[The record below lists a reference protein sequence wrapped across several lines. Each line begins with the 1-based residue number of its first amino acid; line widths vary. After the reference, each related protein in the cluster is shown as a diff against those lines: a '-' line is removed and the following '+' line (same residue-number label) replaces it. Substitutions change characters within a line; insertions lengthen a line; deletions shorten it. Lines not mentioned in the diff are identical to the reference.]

1 MTMASLFSTLARA
14 RNLLRNVQRGA
25 QQRVWRGVATLAM
38 ACGLAVGLGFGVGTV
53 AAQENIPLDRAP
65 DNGENLAS
73 LQHGAQLFVNY
84 CLNCHSANLMRYSRL
99 QDLGIPQKQIEDNL
113 LFTTDKVGNTMS
125 IAMRPDDA
133 KAWFGVAP
141 PDLSV
146 EARAK
151 GRDWLYTYL
160 RSFYRDDTRPTG
172 WNNMVFENVSMPHV
186 LWELQGVRTAKFEDT
201 VDEESGEK
209 VRRFVGYQQ
218 VSPGKLSPVDY
229 DSAVADLVAY
239 LGWMS
244 EPEQKTRKQLG
255 VWVLLFLGVLSFFAW
270 RLNAAYW
277 KDIK

>member
-1 MTMASLFSTLARA
+1 MTKNNLLAALARVSGVASLLLACVLA
-14 RNLLRNVQRGA
+14 AGPVQ
-25 QQRVWRGVATLAM
+25 
-38 ACGLAVGLGFGVGTV
+38 
-53 AAQENIPLDRAP
+53 AQENIPLDRAP
-65 DNGENLAS
+65 DNGENLVS

-99 QDLGIPQKQIEDNL
+99 QDLGISQQEIEANL

-133 KAWFGVAP
+133 KAWFGVTP

-146 EARAK
+146 EARARS
-151 GRDWLYTYL
+151 RDWLYTYL

-172 WNNMVFENVSMPHV
+172 WNNLVFENVSMPHV
-186 LWELQGVRTAKFEDT
+186 LWQLQGIRTAKFDDT
-201 VDEESGEK
+201 VDAETGEK
-209 VRRFVGYQQ
+209 VRRFAGFQQ
-218 VSPGKLSPVDY
+218 VTPGTLSPVDY
-229 DSAVADLVAY
+229 DAAVADLVAY
-239 LGWMS
+239 LSWMA
-244 EPEQKTRKQLG
+244 EPEQRTRRQLG

>member
-1 MTMASLFSTLARA
+1 MTMKTLFTALARA
-14 RNLLRNVQRGA
+14 GA
-25 QQRVWRGVATLAM
+25 GLFVAALALVCTLAVTP
-38 ACGLAVGLGFGVGTV
+38 AQ
-53 AAQENIPLDRAP
+53 AQENIPLDRAP
-65 DNGENLAS
+65 DNSENLAS

-99 QDLGIPQKQIEDNL
+99 QDLGIAQKQIEDNL

-133 KAWFGVAP
+133 KAWFGVTP

-146 EARAK
+146 EARAR

-172 WNNMVFENVSMPHV
+172 WNNMVFPNVSMPNV
-186 LWELQGVRTAKFEDT
+186 LWQLQGIRTVKFADE
-201 VDEESGEK
+201 VDEETGQK
-209 VRRFVGYQQ
+209 VQRFAGFQQ
-218 VSPGKLSPVDY
+218 VTPGTMSRVDY
-229 DSAVADLVAY
+229 DAAVGDLVAY
-239 LGWMS
+239 LGWMA
-244 EPEQKTRKQLG
+244 EPEQRTRRQLG
-255 VWVLLFLGVLSFFAW
+255 VWVMLFLGVLSFFAW